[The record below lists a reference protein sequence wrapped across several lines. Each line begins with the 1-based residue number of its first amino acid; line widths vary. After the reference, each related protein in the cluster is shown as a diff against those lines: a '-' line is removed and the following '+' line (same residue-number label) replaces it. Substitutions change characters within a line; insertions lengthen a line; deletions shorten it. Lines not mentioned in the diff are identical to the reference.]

1 MDLSN
6 LQQWDS
12 KGSSLK
18 DQCVGE
24 LMMEPYVYLLMIHV
38 NSLGSHIS

>member
-12 KGSSLK
+12 NGSSLK
-18 DQCVGE
+18 DQCRE
-24 LMMEPYVYLLMIHV
+24 AQTYVYLLTIRV